1 MIIIWSYCLFPLF
14 LLCVELIQFCSSTEG
29 GCPDA
34 TTTIS
39 ITDDDPTTTLV
50 ATTAEDPTVYVYSL
64 LMSATGRA
72 LLFCFCY
79 FFLSSIEYKY

>member
-1 MIIIWSYCLFPLF
+1 M
-14 LLCVELIQFCSSTEG
+14 IQFCSSNDGSFT
-29 GCPDA
+29 DT
-34 TTTIS
+34 TTTIAVA
-39 ITDDDPTTTLV
+39 DDDTTTTPV